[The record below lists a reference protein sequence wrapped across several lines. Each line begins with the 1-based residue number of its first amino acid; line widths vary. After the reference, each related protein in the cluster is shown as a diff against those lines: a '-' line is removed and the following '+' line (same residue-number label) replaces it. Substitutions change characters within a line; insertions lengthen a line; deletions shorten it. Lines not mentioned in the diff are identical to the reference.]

1 MTPVSAP
8 WYIICN
14 KRKKQQTSWEVVIL
28 FEKQTTTQ
36 KEKALMKTKLPA
48 NLLQSANIENKTHF
62 SVRPK
67 KIQFRN
73 STQRNGKE
81 I

>member
-1 MTPVSAP
+1 
-8 WYIICN
+8 
-14 KRKKQQTSWEVVIL
+14 
-28 FEKQTTTQ
+28 
-36 KEKALMKTKLPA
+36 MKTKLPA